1 MDPEL
6 ARMRREYD
14 EPASAFDGTADERDP
29 MALFEI
35 WFADVRTSDVAE
47 PNAMVLSTVG
57 SHGPSSRT
65 VLLKGVDARGFSFF
79 TNHDSR
85 KGREL
90 AANPACS
97 LVFVWHAWHRQ
108 VRIEG
113 EATMLP
119 RAEVEAYFA
128 QRPRGA
134 QLGAWASP
142 QSSVVAD
149 RGELE
154 AAFAAAERRFEGQE
168 IPPPPTWGGYVVEPR
183 LIEFWQGRA
192 NRLHDRAAFHRTPEG
207 WHRERL
213 AP

>member
-1 MDPEL
+1 MDPDL

-14 EPASAFDGTADERDP
+14 EPASAFVGPADHTDP
-29 MALFEI
+29 IELFKI
-35 WFADVRTSDVAE
+35 WFNDVLASGTVE

-57 SHGPSSRT
+57 PTGPSSRT
-65 VLLKGVDARGFSFF
+65 VLLKGVDARGFSFY

-85 KGREL
+85 KGHEL
-90 AANPACS
+90 SASPRCS
-97 LVFVWHAWHRQ
+97 LLFGWYAWHRQ

-113 EATMLP
+113 TAQLLSRP
-119 RAEVEAYFA
+119 EVEEYFA

-134 QLGAWASP
+134 QLGAWASR

-149 RGELE
+149 RAELE
-154 AAFAAAERRFEGQE
+154 AAFAEAGRRFEGQE
-168 IPPPPTWGGYVVEPR
+168 IPPPPTWGGYVVLPDV
-183 LIEFWQGRA
+183 IEFWQGRP
-192 NRLHDRAAFHRTPEG
+192 NRLHDRAVFTRVADG

>member
-1 MDPEL
+1 MDPDL

-14 EPASAFDGTADERDP
+14 DPSPAFEGSADSGDP
-29 MALFEI
+29 MALFDA
-35 WFADVRTSDVAE
+35 WFAEIRESGVVE
-47 PNAMVLSTVG
+47 PNAMVLSTSG
-57 SHGPSSRT
+57 SQGPSSRT
-65 VLLKGVDARGFSFF
+65 VLLKGYDARGFSFY

-90 AANPACS
+90 AASPRCS
-97 LVFVWHAWHRQ
+97 LVFGWYAAYRQ
-108 VRIEG
+108 VRVEG
-113 EATMLP
+113 VAEILS
-119 RAEVEAYFA
+119 RSEVEEYFA

-142 QSSVVAD
+142 QSSVVPD
-149 RGELE
+149 RAALE
-154 AAFAAAERRFEGQE
+154 SAFAAAERRFEGQE
-168 IPPPPTWGGYVVEPR
+168 IPPPPTWGGYVVVPE

-192 NRLHDRAAFHRTPEG
+192 NRLHDRAVFTRVGDG

>member
-14 EPASAFDGTADERDP
+14 EPASAFDGDADATDP
-29 MALFEI
+29 MALFEV
-35 WFADVRTSDVAE
+35 WFADVRASRAVE

-57 SHGPSSRT
+57 ATGPSSRT
-65 VLLKGVDARGFSFF
+65 VLLKGIDERGFVFY

-85 KGREL
+85 KGQEL
-90 AANPACS
+90 NASPRCS
-97 LVFVWHAWHRQ
+97 LLFGWYAWYRQ

-113 EATMLP
+113 EAQMLSRP
-119 RAEVEAYFA
+119 EVEAYFA

-134 QLGAWASP
+134 QLGAWASR

-149 RGELE
+149 RAALE
-154 AAFAAAERRFEGQE
+154 SAFAAAERRFEGQE
-168 IPPPPTWGGYVVEPR
+168 ISPPPTWGGYVVKPEA
-183 LIEFWQGRA
+183 IEFWQGRA
-192 NRLHDRAAFHRTPEG
+192 NRLHDRALFTRVGDH

>member
-1 MDPEL
+1 M
-6 ARMRREYD
+6 AIF
-14 EPASAFDGTADERDP
+14 AS
-29 MALFEI
+29 
-35 WFADVRTSDVAE
+35 WFADVRDSGAVE

-57 SHGPSSRT
+57 SAGPSSRT
-65 VLLKGVDARGFSFF
+65 VLLKGVDERGFSFF

-90 AANPACS
+90 SDEPRCS
-97 LVFVWHAWHRQ
+97 LLFGWYAWHRQ
-108 VRIEG
+108 VRVEG
-113 EATMLP
+113 IAQVLP
-119 RAEVEAYFA
+119 RDEVAAYFA

-149 RGELE
+149 RAALE
-154 AAFAAAERRFEGQE
+154 DAYAEAERRFDGQE
-168 IPPPPTWGGYVVEPR
+168 IPPPPTWGGYVVLPHV
-183 LIEFWQGRA
+183 IEFWQGRA
-192 NRLHDRAAFHRTPEG
+192 NRLHDRAVFTRLGEG